1 MCCIYC
7 TSRTVPFH
15 TVNTLTEWN
24 TPTELFGTRF
34 KRLICI
40 ENSTRIPATFSHC
53 FEQSLPYSYMSL
65 LWQDMPLCYV
75 FCLGYLNS
83 ESPIGTHRIRHA
95 DETRTR
101 SKDAIK
107 IPNRLP
113 FWCLT
118 RPHLRGVCLIRTSN
132 FSCGC
137 TMNYSP
143 HPDPVHTGAEHAID
157 ASAAFLNDTLL
168 RGRQETRGIYNAIEM
183 GFEHNK
189 SGIGIITWRTR
200 DGGRSVGQYLDPLY
214 HFSETK
220 RAAESTGA
228 RSN

>member
-1 MCCIYC
+1 MRRTGQDTAEPGEYSFKYIHFIRYRLDYILKYRSPTVGGRPVPVQVTMCCIYC

-113 FWCLT
+113 F
-118 RPHLRGVCLIRTSN
+118 
-132 FSCGC
+132 
-137 TMNYSP
+137 
-143 HPDPVHTGAEHAID
+143 
-157 ASAAFLNDTLL
+157 
-168 RGRQETRGIYNAIEM
+168 
-183 GFEHNK
+183 
-189 SGIGIITWRTR
+189 
-200 DGGRSVGQYLDPLY
+200 
-214 HFSETK
+214 
-220 RAAESTGA
+220 
-228 RSN
+228 

>member
-1 MCCIYC
+1 
-7 TSRTVPFH
+7 
-15 TVNTLTEWN
+15 
-24 TPTELFGTRF
+24 
-34 KRLICI
+34 
-40 ENSTRIPATFSHC
+40 
-53 FEQSLPYSYMSL
+53 
-65 LWQDMPLCYV
+65 
-75 FCLGYLNS
+75 
-83 ESPIGTHRIRHA
+83 
-95 DETRTR
+95 
-101 SKDAIK
+101 
-107 IPNRLP
+107 
-113 FWCLT
+113 
-118 RPHLRGVCLIRTSN
+118 
-132 FSCGC
+132 
-137 TMNYSP
+137 MNYSP